1 MASWTPAIWV
11 TGGEGGEGDEHQEV
25 RSYLLVASDGA
36 GGGREGVAGGEV
48 GGAARESGGGGTPT
62 WERGRGRAGELP

>member
-1 MASWTPAIWV
+1 MASWTLAIWV

-36 GGGREGVAGGEV
+36 GADGKGSLVVRRVGRRRRHSNVGER
-48 GGAARESGGGGTPT
+48 ARPS
-62 WERGRGRAGELP
+62 R